1 MIIGLS
7 GYAQAGKD
15 ETAKILVE
23 KHGFKRLAFA
33 DPIREAILGLN
44 PKVDSITTVGDL
56 VGDYGWD
63 VAKQNPEVRRLLQAM
78 GAEVGRK
85 QFGADFWVVVAL
97 SQIGTSTDVVFT
109 DVRFPNEAKALA
121 DMNGAIV
128 RVIRPNTNA
137 VNDHESEVAM
147 DRYDFDA
154 TILNNGTLDDL
165 NSQVER
171 VLKLFKQ

>member
-1 MIIGLS
+1 M
-7 GYAQAGKD
+7 
-15 ETAKILVE
+15 
-23 KHGFKRLAFA
+23 
-33 DPIREAILGLN
+33 
-44 PKVDSITTVGDL
+44 
-56 VGDYGWD
+56 
-63 VAKQNPEVRRLLQAM
+63 
-78 GAEVGRK
+78 
-85 QFGADFWVVVAL
+85 
-97 SQIGTSTDVVFT
+97 FT

>member
-63 VAKQNPEVRRLLQAM
+63 VAKQNPEVRRLLQVM
-78 GAEVGRK
+78 GAEVGLK